1 MEARST
7 HSDRLSSPLL
17 SAAYEAGIDVDGARI
32 ESHDG
37 YTMVSEDGSWI
48 IGPSGNPKQSSIS
61 SNRSSFDAGICTGK
75 FHTVM
80 VIKNRL
86 EWGAQKSCVSTAS
99 PNDFYRHSLH
109 IELRQQDEG
118 QFLFKKGQ
126 RLYPAKW
133 PVLSCYLCSGTNPCR
148 NSHKARY
155 DVVAYP
161 MVHSAHFGPVI
172 TSLSGTKSC
181 RVEA

>member
-1 MEARST
+1 MVHPRKYDGRSWPMYDMCAVPGVLQRGHLRMEWRPGQ
-7 HSDRLSSPLL
+7 HIQIVLSSPLL

-86 EWGAQKSCVSTAS
+86 EWGAQTSCVSAAS
-99 PNDFYRHSLH
+99 PNEFYRHSLH

-133 PVLSCYLCSGTNPCR
+133 PVLSCYLCSGN
-148 NSHKARY
+148 
-155 DVVAYP
+155 
-161 MVHSAHFGPVI
+161 
-172 TSLSGTKSC
+172 
-181 RVEA
+181 

>member
-75 FHTVM
+75 FHPVM

-86 EWGAQKSCVSTAS
+86 EWGAQTSCVSTAS
-99 PNDFYRHSLH
+99 PNDLYRHSLR
-109 IELRQQDEG
+109 IELRQRNEG
-118 QFLFKKGQ
+118 RFFMEKVSG
-126 RLYPAKW
+126 YTP
-133 PVLSCYLCSGTNPCR
+133 PNGPYSCVTSAVATNPCR
-148 NSHKARY
+148 NSRKARY

-161 MVHSAHFGPVI
+161 TVHSVQFGPVI
-172 TSLSGTKSC
+172 SSLSGAMGC
-181 RVEA
+181 RVKA

>member
-1 MEARST
+1 
-7 HSDRLSSPLL
+7 
-17 SAAYEAGIDVDGARI
+17 
-32 ESHDG
+32 
-37 YTMVSEDGSWI
+37 MVSEDGSWV

-61 SNRSSFDAGICTGK
+61 ANRSSFDAGICTGK

-86 EWGAQKSCVSTAS
+86 EWGAQTSCVSTAS
-99 PNDFYRHSLH
+99 SNHLYRLSLR

-118 QFLFKKGQ
+118 GFFLKKVSGYT
-126 RLYPAKW
+126 LPNG
-133 PVLSCYLCSGTNPCR
+133 PCSRVIAAVATNPCR

-161 MVHSAHFGPVI
+161 MVHSAQFGPVV